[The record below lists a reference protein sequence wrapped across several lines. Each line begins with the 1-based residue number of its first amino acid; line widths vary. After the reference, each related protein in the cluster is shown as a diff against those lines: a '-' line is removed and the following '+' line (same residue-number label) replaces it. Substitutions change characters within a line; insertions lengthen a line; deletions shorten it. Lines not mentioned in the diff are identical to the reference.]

1 MKDKVRYMRVDLK
14 NNDQDKHAENEKQN
28 DLVEKLL
35 G

>member
-1 MKDKVRYMRVDLK
+1 MRVDLK

-28 DLVEKLL
+28 DLVEKFL